1 MSSGECRKRYLD
13 AVKKYLTDVLLRVVK
28 KRDTMTKTKVKGKR
42 KAKAAPKKAAR
53 KAKPPIKTAKRSFS
67 SDADDNRTRASAVK
81 TAIDPDKDQRRH
93 ERTAVP
99 VITVTV
105 DGAVYEAVNWSF
117 GGFLI
122 KGYKGNLTPGSLFD
136 ITEIG
141 TVGREMNAVD
151 VRARVSRSNPG
162 DKELAVTFLLLD
174 GRAYELLHAFITE
187 RVRILNEKQGPA

>member
-1 MSSGECRKRYLD
+1 M
-13 AVKKYLTDVLLRVVK
+13 
-28 KRDTMTKTKVKGKR
+28 
-42 KAKAAPKKAAR
+42 
-53 KAKPPIKTAKRSFS
+53 
-67 SDADDNRTRASAVK
+67 K
-81 TAIDPDKDQRRH
+81 TAINPDKDQRRD

-117 GGFLI
+117 GGCLI
-122 KGYKGNLTPGSLFD
+122 KGYEGNLTSGSLFN

-151 VRARVSRSNPG
+151 VRARVTRTNPS
-162 DKELAVTFLLLD
+162 DKELAVTFLDLD
-174 GRAYELLHAFITE
+174 GRAYELLHDFITE

>member
-1 MSSGECRKRYLD
+1 M
-13 AVKKYLTDVLLRVVK
+13 
-28 KRDTMTKTKVKGKR
+28 KT
-42 KAKAAPKKAAR
+42 
-53 KAKPPIKTAKRSFS
+53 S
-67 SDADDNRTRASAVK
+67 
-81 TAIDPDKDQRRH
+81 IDPDKEQRRH
-93 ERTAVP
+93 ERAGVP

-105 DGAVYEAVNWSF
+105 GGALYEAVNWSF

-151 VRARVSRSNPG
+151 VRARVSRTNPG
-162 DKELAVTFLLLD
+162 DRELAVTFLDLD
-174 GRAYELLHAFITE
+174 GRAYELLHDFITE